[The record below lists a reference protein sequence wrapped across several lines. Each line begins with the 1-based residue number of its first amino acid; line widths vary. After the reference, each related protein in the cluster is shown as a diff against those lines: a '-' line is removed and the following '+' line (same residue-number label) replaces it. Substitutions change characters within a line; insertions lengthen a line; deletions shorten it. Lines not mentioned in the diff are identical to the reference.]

1 MNRFRL
7 IRTSITAL
15 LALIVVPGSIS
26 ARQQSKDKSPTQQ
39 DQAVKLKTNLIQ
51 LRAVVTDKKGKIIDN
66 LTKEDFEVVDN
77 GAPQVIDFFSVER
90 VSGGSGTLP
99 PAPNA
104 PPTSAASASAPG
116 RILVLFVD
124 ALHLSL
130 FSLTQAKQQLKEFID
145 KEVTG
150 RDVAAVVSTGS
161 SLGVLQQ
168 FMKDKKMLKYA
179 IDKISLRPPDNTSFT
194 PYLAAQVLAEDP
206 SAINVALSVL
216 HAEEGYQ
223 RFNPASD
230 KAYAQSRARQILDY
244 ETNLRRVTL
253 QTLEGVSKRLADMPG
268 QRMIAFISDG
278 FTLLDDGAHQD
289 DQDLNAVTSSAARS
303 GVIIYSFY
311 GKGLEAPA
319 EFSAANRVSSVD
331 FSRYMADSTLDD
343 QSTMRTLAAETGGE
357 AYINNNYIGSSLKK
371 MIEQNSLYYAIAYY
385 EPDTKNS
392 KKMRKVAIR
401 VKGHPEFEVRSQKR
415 YLPFEE
421 KKEEVAVS
429 PEQKLFQDMILPLP
443 LTSIGVTSECDFIEV
458 SSDPSQATLQVHID
472 GSSLHYPRQ
481 GETYLFD
488 CDLALA
494 IFDSSG
500 KLASSSS
507 HTIKSSLTSG
517 QVELGKRRG
526 YRYSERLNLKPGLY
540 QVRVG
545 VREADTGLTGT
556 STSWVRVPDLHN
568 GKLALSNV
576 FLGKTS
582 EDSSRGGGEAPK
594 SAGKPEVTAG
604 NAKYKVGELAQYQ
617 FVVYNAANAAAMSSA
632 ASGAN
637 TANPGHADSG
647 PVLKVEILQG
657 EKSIYSTT
665 EPLASRTIAL
675 DAKGIVAGGALK
687 LGLAPGV
694 YTLRI
699 TVKDSKTKKP
709 VEQTVDF
716 EVEA

>member
-1 MNRFRL
+1 
-7 IRTSITAL
+7 
-15 LALIVVPGSIS
+15 
-26 ARQQSKDKSPTQQ
+26 
-39 DQAVKLKTNLIQ
+39 
-51 LRAVVTDKKGKIIDN
+51 
-66 LTKEDFEVVDN
+66 
-77 GAPQVIDFFSVER
+77 
-90 VSGGSGTLP
+90 
-99 PAPNA
+99 
-104 PPTSAASASAPG
+104 
-116 RILVLFVD
+116 
-124 ALHLSL
+124 
-130 FSLTQAKQQLKEFID
+130 
-145 KEVTG
+145 
-150 RDVAAVVSTGS
+150 
-161 SLGVLQQ
+161 
-168 FMKDKKMLKYA
+168 
-179 IDKISLRPPDNTSFT
+179 
-194 PYLAAQVLAEDP
+194 
-206 SAINVALSVL
+206 
-216 HAEEGYQ
+216 
-223 RFNPASD
+223 
-230 KAYAQSRARQILDY
+230 
-244 ETNLRRVTL
+244 
-253 QTLEGVSKRLADMPG
+253 
-268 QRMIAFISDG
+268 
-278 FTLLDDGAHQD
+278 
-289 DQDLNAVTSSAARS
+289 
-303 GVIIYSFY
+303 
-311 GKGLEAPA
+311 
-319 EFSAANRVSSVD
+319 
-331 FSRYMADSTLDD
+331 MADSTLDD

-357 AYINNNYIGSSLKK
+357 AYINNNYIGASLKK
-371 MIEQNSLYYAIAYY
+371 MIEQNGLYYAIAYY

-392 KKMRKVAIR
+392 KKVRKVSIR

-458 SSDPSQATLQVHID
+458 ASDPSQATLQVHID

-481 GETYLFD
+481 GDNYLFD

-507 HTIKSSLTSG
+507 HTIKSSLTAG

-556 STSWVRVPDLHN
+556 SMSWVRVPDLNN

-582 EDSSRGGGEAPK
+582 GDPSRGGGAAPR
-594 SAGKPEVTAG
+594 SAGKAEVTAG

-617 FVVYNAANAAAMSSA
+617 FVVYNAANAAAMPSA

-665 EPLASRTIAL
+665 EPLSSRTIAL

-687 LGLAPGV
+687 LGLA
-694 YTLRI
+694 
-699 TVKDSKTKKP
+699 
-709 VEQTVDF
+709 
-716 EVEA
+716 